1 MLIFQNSMIY
11 TPLLSYIAA
20 QASKVAIYSLKDGRF
35 DYKRFFS
42 SGGMP
47 SAHSAT
53 VSALALAAWRQL
65 GPLSPITA
73 VAVVVAVI
81 VMYDARGVRQ
91 ETGKHAKI
99 LNALSENL
107 LNTEVDIRNQ
117 KLNEMV
123 GHTFLQVIAGGMIGA
138 LVAFLVPLN

>member
-1 MLIFQNSMIY
+1 M
-11 TPLLSYIAA
+11 A
-20 QASKVAIYSLKDGRF
+20 QALKVVIYSLKDGRF

-47 SAHSAT
+47 SSHSAT
-53 VSALALAAWRQL
+53 VSALALVSWRQF

-73 VAVVVAVI
+73 LAVVLAVI

-99 LNALSENL
+99 LNELSENL
-107 LNTEVDIRNQ
+107 LNAEVEIRN
-117 KLNEMV
+117 KRLNEMV
-123 GHTFLQVIAGGMIGA
+123 GHTLLQVIAGGMIGA
-138 LVAFLVPLN
+138 LVSFLVPLN